1 MGPSGRGP
9 SKTGSSKTGSSKT
22 GPSASD
28 GWQGCF
34 LVFDTFISLK
44 TI

>member
-1 MGPSGRGP
+1 MGP
-9 SKTGSSKTGSSKT
+9 SKT

-28 GWQGCF
+28 GWQGCI

-44 TI
+44 TSLIFFLFEKKNGKLH